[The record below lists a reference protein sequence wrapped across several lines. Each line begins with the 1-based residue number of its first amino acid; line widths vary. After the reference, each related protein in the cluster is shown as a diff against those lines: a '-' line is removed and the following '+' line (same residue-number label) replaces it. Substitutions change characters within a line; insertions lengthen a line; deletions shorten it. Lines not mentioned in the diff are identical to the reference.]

1 MSAAK
6 ILIVED
12 ESIIALDIQTSLQ
25 TAGYQVVAIATC
37 AEEAIADVTRFQPNL
52 VLMDIRL
59 RGVMDGVETAEQIRQ
74 EFHIPIV
81 YLTAHADENTL
92 SRAKQ
97 THPFG
102 YILKPFEDRELI
114 TTIEIALSRHE
125 AETIIQSALKKEKE
139 INELKSR
146 FVSVVSHEFRN
157 PLNAILFSTE
167 LLQRYG
173 RQISQQKKE
182 TYLQR
187 IQSSVRRMNELLN
200 DVLMI
205 GEAESGKLQFS
216 PQPVDLIK
224 FCQEL
229 VDEILA
235 SSSHRCPIVFSCRN
249 AALKSNDR
257 RALQPIS
264 NANNVSDLSDHNI
277 SGQNLHILD
286 ERLLRHILSNL
297 LSNAIKY
304 SPTGEQIDLELALSE
319 ETAIFRVR
327 DRGIGIPKPDQENLF
342 QSFQRGSNVKT
353 IPGTGLGLSI
363 VKQCVDLHSGTIAVE
378 SEVNRG
384 TLFTI
389 TLPLNRQSTHE
400 NNPGH

>member
-1 MSAAK
+1 MSIAK

-12 ESIIALDIQTSLQ
+12 ESIIALDIQTSLHM
-25 TAGYQVVAIATC
+25 AGYDVVAIATS
-37 AEEAIADVTRFQPNL
+37 AEEAIAEVTRTQPDL

-59 RGVMDGVETAEQIRQ
+59 KGMMDGIATAEHIRQ
-74 EFHIPIV
+74 GFHLPVV

-97 THPFG
+97 TQPFG

-114 TTIEIALSRHE
+114 TTVEIALSRRQAESMIE
-125 AETIIQSALKKEKE
+125 AALKKEKE

-167 LLQRYG
+167 LLHRYNTK
-173 RQISQQKKE
+173 ISEEKRE

-187 IQSSVRRMNELLN
+187 IHSAVKRMNELLN

-205 GEAESGKLQFS
+205 GETESGKLQFS
-216 PQPVDLIK
+216 PNSIDLVQ

-229 VDEILA
+229 VEEFNLGIN
-235 SSSHRCPIVFSCRN
+235 HRCSIVFAHR
-249 AALKSNDR
+249 NDR
-257 RALQPIS
+257 SKFSDRHALHSVPYS
-264 NANNVSDLSDHNI
+264 NSSLTIADHSLSV
-277 SGQNLHILD
+277 LD
-286 ERLLRHILSNL
+286 ERLLRHILTNL

-304 SPTGEQIDLELALSE
+304 SPSGETVDFDLAFSQ
-319 ETAIFRVR
+319 ETAIFKIR
-327 DRGIGIPKPDQENLF
+327 DRGIGIPETDQTNLF
-342 QSFQRGSNVKT
+342 QAFQRGSNVKT

-363 VKQCVDLHSGTIAVE
+363 VKQCVDLHGGTIAVE
-378 SEVNRG
+378 SLVDRG
-384 TLFTI
+384 TLFTV

-400 NNPGH
+400 NHSGH